1 MTLSSKYLTA
11 YNGVSLVL
19 WTYLTARALVFAPSL
34 AASGRLHELYHDLL
48 WPLLAGTQ
56 LLAVLE
62 IFHAAVGLVRA
73 SVATT
78 AIQVIGKNLVVWTVM
93 VAFPEI
99 VVGTEGRSAAGVW
112 PFAGCVVFWGVSEII
127 RYGYFVVMLVKGEV
141 MGWLKWLR

>member
-1 MTLSSKYLTA
+1 MTLSSTYLAA

-19 WTYLTARALVFAPSL
+19 WSYLTARALISTPSL
-34 AASGRLHELYHDLL
+34 AGSGRLHELYYDLL

-62 IFHAAVGLVRA
+62 VFHAAAGLVRA

-99 VVGTEGRSAAGVW
+99 VVGRDGRGAAGVW
-112 PFAGCVVFWGVSEII
+112 PFVGCVVFWGVSEII